1 LNSLVDSLMNVARRF
16 GARLVQRLGCRWL
29 ATEATASPKSAAGAA
44 SGSGAVGK
52 LSDLLPPLR
61 VAVTG
66 AAGQIGYQ
74 LVTRIASGEMLG
86 KNQPIHLSCIE
97 TPQGMKAL
105 RGVVMELEDC
115 AFPLLKSV
123 SATDQA
129 DKGFADADFAILVGA
144 KPRGPGME
152 RRDLLASNAQIF
164 AEQGRA
170 LNKVASREVRV
181 LVVGNPANT
190 NALVAAANAPDIWAE
205 QITAMSRLDQN
216 RAITQLALKMHCDV
230 AEVERVIIWGNH
242 STTQYPDLSH
252 ALVRGEWIRPRIDED
267 WYRNEF
273 IPRIQKRGAEVIEAR
288 GASSA
293 ASAANGAIDHMRD
306 LWLGAGN
313 KWLSMSV
320 PSDGSYGIDA
330 CLWYSVPCLCPGAH
344 FRRILELPVDEFSA
358 SMMERTRKELIEERD
373 AVRHLLPR
381 DYERII
387 SMSNPLARSQQPKQ
401 SASIPVA
408 DSASNDTQASM
419 KAVGSGKRK

>member
-1 LNSLVDSLMNVARRF
+1 MF
-16 GARLVQRLGCRWL
+16 FVQRLATKLISRVRCKSL
-29 ATEATASPKSAAGAA
+29 ATQAGRELQRTNSGKS
-44 SGSGAVGK
+44 VNM
-52 LSDLLPPLR
+52 LPPLR

-74 LVTRIASGEMLG
+74 LVTRIAAGEMLG

-97 TPQGMKAL
+97 TSQGMKSL

-123 SATDQA
+123 TATDQIE
-129 DKGFADADFAILVGA
+129 KGFADVDFAILVGA

-152 RRDLLASNAQIF
+152 RRDLLSSNAQIF
-164 AEQGRA
+164 AEQGRV

-190 NALVAAANAPDIWAE
+190 NALVTAANAPDLWAE

-216 RAITQLALKMHCDV
+216 RAITQLAQKMRCDV
-230 AEVERVIIWGNH
+230 SEVERVIVWGNH
-242 STTQYPDLSH
+242 SATQYPDLSH
-252 ALVRGEWIRPRIDED
+252 ALVRGEWVRPRIDES
-267 WYRNEF
+267 WYKNEF

-306 LWLGAGN
+306 LWLGAGD
-313 KWLSMSV
+313 KWLSLSV
-320 PSDGSYGIDA
+320 PSDGSYGIDQ

-344 FRRILELPVDEFSA
+344 FRRILELPIDEFSA
-358 SMMERTRKELIEERD
+358 SMMERTRKELMEERD
-373 AVRHLLPR
+373 AVRHLLPK

-387 SMSNPLARSQQPKQ
+387 TMSHPMARAQPASEATSSPSSAAKAGDSQ
-401 SASIPVA
+401 
-408 DSASNDTQASM
+408 TSM
-419 KAVGSGKRK
+419 KAAGTIKRK

>member
-1 LNSLVDSLMNVARRF
+1 
-16 GARLVQRLGCRWL
+16 
-29 ATEATASPKSAAGAA
+29 
-44 SGSGAVGK
+44 
-52 LSDLLPPLR
+52 
-61 VAVTG
+61 
-66 AAGQIGYQ
+66 
-74 LVTRIASGEMLG
+74 MLG

-97 TPQGMKAL
+97 TPQGMKSL

-115 AFPLLKSV
+115 AFPLLRSV
-123 SATDQA
+123 TATDQIET
-129 DKGFADADFAILVGA
+129 GFADADFAILVGA

-164 AEQGRA
+164 AEQGRV
-170 LNKVASREVRV
+170 LNRVASREVRV

-190 NALVAAANAPDIWAE
+190 NALVTAANAPDLWAE

-216 RAITQLALKMHCDV
+216 RAITQLAQKMKCDV
-230 AEVERVIIWGNH
+230 SEVERVIIWGNH

-252 ALVRGEWIRPRIDED
+252 ALVRGEWARPRIDES
-267 WYRNEF
+267 WYKNEF

-293 ASAANGAIDHMRD
+293 ASAANGAIDHVRD
-306 LWLGAGN
+306 LWLGAGD
-313 KWLSMSV
+313 KWLSLSV

-358 SMMERTRKELIEERD
+358 SMMERTRKELVEERD
-373 AVRHLLPR
+373 AVRHLLPK

-387 SMSNPLARSQQPKQ
+387 TLSHPMARSR
-401 SASIPVA
+401 SAGGAASGSDA
-408 DSASNDTQASM
+408 ASATSDMQTNM
-419 KAVGSGKRK
+419 KVVGAGKRK